1 MTLELKM
8 ISGMVESFKFEE
20 PLLLVL
26 NLFPMFNKERQLF
39 KSKYLKRRNLACI
52 LRVIFCFSVGQI
64 ALP

>member
-8 ISGMVESFKFEE
+8 ISGMVESFKFED

-39 KSKYLKRRNLACI
+39 KSKYLT
-52 LRVIFCFSVGQI
+52 
-64 ALP
+64 

>member
-8 ISGMVESFKFEE
+8 ISGMVESFKFEDP

-39 KSKYLKRRNLACI
+39 KSKYLT
-52 LRVIFCFSVGQI
+52 
-64 ALP
+64 